1 MMELAWG
8 EDFTAL
14 ADVSRSV
21 FARYSPLED
30 RSHAV
35 PFAEQLAQL
44 AELGWL
50 QLGDP
55 GDTNDESPALA
66 TIAGI
71 FVEMGRALA
80 ATPLLEL
87 TTARDAA
94 LVIGTEPALALA
106 ERIGAGTTAVLPV
119 LASAEWG
126 TTVSYADGVLTGTA
140 LAVGYADRADAFLVH
155 AAHPVHAGGGESI
168 VALVEPGP
176 SVAVEAMPNM
186 GEHPMS
192 ALTFHD
198 IVVAG
203 DAVLARGADADR
215 AVEVATQRAD
225 VLRAAQVHGAG
236 LRLLDMTV
244 RYAKERHQFGGPI
257 GRFQAVQYLCT
268 DLAVAAHLTSAHAR
282 SAAAA
287 LDTGADPQPHLG
299 LMRRQAAKAAGQMVH
314 SAHEVHA
321 GIGYMVESDVHLFTD
336 AAKRWQFDFG
346 SAARNDAEIVTALDR
361 IYPGGTR

>member
-1 MMELAWG
+1 MMELVWG
-8 EDFTAL
+8 EDFAAL

-35 PFAEQLAQL
+35 PFAEQVAQL

-55 GDTNDESPALA
+55 GGTDDESPALA

-106 ERIGAGTTAVLPV
+106 ERIGTGTSAVLPV
-119 LASAEWG
+119 LPSTEWG
-126 TTVSYADGVLTGTA
+126 TAVSCADGVLSGTA

-155 AAHPVHAGGGESI
+155 AGGGDGI

-176 SVAVEAMPNM
+176 SVVVEAMANM
-186 GEHPMS
+186 GEHPMF
-192 ALTFHD
+192 AVTFD
-198 IVVAG
+198 DVAV
-203 DAVLARGADADR
+203 AESTVLARGADADR
-215 AVEVATQRAD
+215 AVEVAGQRAD

-244 RYAKERHQFGGPI
+244 RYAQERHQFGGPI

-268 DLAVAAHLTSAHAR
+268 DLALAAHLTSAHVR
-282 SAAAA
+282 SSAAA

-299 LMRRQAAKAAGQMVH
+299 LMRRQAARAAVQMVH

-346 SAARNDAEIVTALDR
+346 SAARNEAEIVTALDR
-361 IYPGGTR
+361 TYPGATR

>member
-1 MMELAWG
+1 MDLAWG
-8 EDFTAL
+8 EDFAAL
-14 ADVSRSV
+14 ADVGRSV
-21 FARYSPLED
+21 FARWSPLED
-30 RSHAV
+30 RSRTV
-35 PFAEQLAQL
+35 PFAEQVARL

-55 GDTNDESPALA
+55 GGADDESPSLA

-94 LVIGTEPALALA
+94 LVVGTEPARALA
-106 ERIGAGTTAVLPV
+106 EHIGAGATVVLPV
-119 LASAEWG
+119 LPSADWG
-126 TTVSYADGVLTGTA
+126 SSPSLADGVLTGTA

-155 AAHPVHAGGGESI
+155 ADSGEPGGSI
-168 VALVEPGP
+168 LALVEPGP
-176 SVAVEAMPNM
+176 SIAVEAMPNL
-186 GEHPMS
+186 GEHPMF

-198 IVVAG
+198 VAVGG
-203 DAVLARGADADR
+203 DAVLARGRDADR

-268 DLAVAAHLTSAHAR
+268 DLALAAHLTSVHAR

-287 LDTGADPQPHLG
+287 LDSGADPQPHLG
-299 LMRRQAAKAAGQMVH
+299 LMRRQAARAALQVVH

-321 GIGYMVESDVHLFTD
+321 GIGYMVESDVHLFTS

-346 SAARNDAEIVTALDR
+346 PAARNDADIVAALDPTSAGAAR
-361 IYPGGTR
+361 

>member
-21 FARYSPLED
+21 FARCSPLED
-30 RSHAV
+30 RSHVV
-35 PFAEQLAQL
+35 PFAEQVAQL

-55 GDTNDESPALA
+55 GGTDDESPALA

-94 LVIGTEPALALA
+94 LVIGTETALALA
-106 ERIGAGTTAVLPV
+106 ERIGAGTSVVLPAF
-119 LASAEWG
+119 ASPEWG
-126 TTVSYADGVLTGTA
+126 TTVSCADGVLAGTA

-155 AAHPVHAGGGESI
+155 AVDAGGGESI
-168 VALVEPGP
+168 VALVEPVP
-176 SVAVEAMPNM
+176 SVVVEAMPNM
-186 GEHPMS
+186 GEHPMF
-192 ALTFHD
+192 AVTFD
-198 IVVAG
+198 DVAV
-203 DAVLARGADADR
+203 AESTVLARGADADR
-215 AVEVATQRAD
+215 AVEVAGQRAD

-244 RYAKERHQFGGPI
+244 RYARERHQFGGPI

-268 DLAVAAHLTSAHAR
+268 DLALAAHLTSAHVR

-299 LMRRQAAKAAGQMVH
+299 LMRRQAARAAVQMVH

-346 SAARNDAEIVTALDR
+346 SAARNDAEIATALDR
-361 IYPGGTR
+361 TYSGATR